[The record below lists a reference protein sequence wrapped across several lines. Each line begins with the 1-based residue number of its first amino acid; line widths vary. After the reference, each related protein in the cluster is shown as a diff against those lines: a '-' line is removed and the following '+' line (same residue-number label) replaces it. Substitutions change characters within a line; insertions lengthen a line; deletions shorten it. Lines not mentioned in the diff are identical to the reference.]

1 MHEQLSDV
9 HQIIRSYNGV
19 ARYLSTH
26 FQQKCGRPCEWLT
39 VGLPYSYH
47 NLYLY
52 LICQWQLPVWYCSQ
66 STAEDAQKRVH
77 IYIYIY
83 ICTIKRRVTIYI
95 YTYTCYQYP
104 SSCNTGNPLLSIPAS
119 VVCCIIKCILC
130 TRIISIR
137 LLLIALILL
146 RRRKY
151 FMLNR

>member
-77 IYIYIY
+77 IYIYIHMHY
-83 ICTIKRRVTIYI
+83 KEKSNYI
-95 YTYTCYQYP
+95 YLHLHMLPVSIKLQYRKSFAFYP
-104 SSCNTGNPLLSIPAS
+104 CISCLLYHQVHFMYADNLNSIAS
-119 VVCCIIKCILC
+119 NC
-130 TRIISIR
+130 TDFITQEKVFH
-137 LLLIALILL
+137 A
-146 RRRKY
+146 
-151 FMLNR
+151 